1 MILWKIMVKKTSTS
15 FKSFIGTETD
25 FFAGLRACQC
35 LNGFHRTHMF
45 KECHKCEHGLE
56 CKDDYATLK
65 PGYWWKWRND
75 SYKDRSNWSWRVWVG
90 ERRKQC
96 EWSKRGKGGGDQPI
110 KMDFTAVSQ
119 DPFFNDYRVWGSL
132 VAVIISIFLFVG
144 FAIVNIDNKV
154 ENEKIQPVLSPA
166 QKARLSEWD
175 SVESSPMKVIQKKE
189 VN

>member
-1 MILWKIMVKKTSTS
+1 
-15 FKSFIGTETD
+15 
-25 FFAGLRACQC
+25 
-35 LNGFHRTHMF
+35 
-45 KECHKCEHGLE
+45 
-56 CKDDYATLK
+56 
-65 PGYWWKWRND
+65 
-75 SYKDRSNWSWRVWVG
+75 
-90 ERRKQC
+90 
-96 EWSKRGKGGGDQPI
+96 
-110 KMDFTAVSQ
+110 MDFTAVSQ

-189 VN
+189 VNLKEDNENDNGSSSSSSSSSSTSTSDSCGNGGDEIPALIPSDAPNVDKEAIEVAINKAVKETRQEGEEGLTKMLERVEYDEKIKAFIDGINNMYHFYAVCIYVCNIEH